1 MVAFWL
7 NLDQISILS
16 STNPW
21 LKMFINNLRVEKGFI
36 QLKNLYSI
44 QLKNLH
50 SLQPV
55 KPRGYENGER
65 DEWMAGWT
73 DGWVSGWIRMNTIS
87 NHTENSE
94 YAPRQST
101 QCAPHIRTME
111 SLFLLSNSAPVKESA
126 PDTWA
131 FVMPC
136 LWLYFGWLVKFG
148 KHSNPGHCEFNLPAS
163 TC

>member
-7 NLDQISILS
+7 NLDQISILP

-36 QLKNLYSI
+36 QLKNLYSS
-44 QLKNLH
+44 QLKNLY

-73 DGWVSGWIRMNTIS
+73 DGWVSGWIRMNAIS

-94 YAPRQST
+94 YALRQPRQ
-101 QCAPHIRTME
+101 CAAPIRTME

-148 KHSNPGHCEFNLPAS
+148 KHSNPGHCEFNLPPS

>member
-7 NLDQISILS
+7 NLDQISILP
-16 STNPW
+16 STGPW

-44 QLKNLH
+44 Q
-50 SLQPV
+50 PV
-55 KPRGYENGER
+55 KPRSYENGKR
-65 DEWMAGWT
+65 DEWIDGWT
-73 DGWVSGWIRMNTIS
+73 DGWVSGWIRMNAIS

-94 YAPRQST
+94 YTLRQPRQ
-101 QCAPHIRTME
+101 CAAHTRTVE
-111 SLFLLSNSAPVKESA
+111 SLFLLSNSAPVMESA

-136 LWLYFGWLVKFG
+136 LWLYFGVFLGIACKIWETQQSRTL
-148 KHSNPGHCEFNLPAS
+148 
-163 TC
+163 